1 MVLLGALVNGA
12 AAVVGGGLGLL
23 LGSRVKQELSDFLM
37 VAMGLCVAFVA
48 VQGMASGGNAL
59 VVTLCV
65 TLGAVIGHTLDIDGW
80 IRRLGDGV
88 QAAADR
94 AFAGRP
100 GFSDL
105 SRGFVSA
112 SLVVC
117 VGSMAIVGS
126 LESGLSGN
134 HATLF
139 TKALMDL
146 VICVPMGASL
156 GAGVMLSGVA
166 LVLYEGLLSLAASL
180 VAPFLT
186 AAVIQNMLATGSV
199 LLFGLALTL
208 ANITDIKVANLIPA
222 CFLPIALVPLMQVV
236 GML

>member
-23 LGSRVKQELSDFLM
+23 LGSRIKEELSDFLM

-48 VQGMASGGNAL
+48 VQGMAEGGNAL

-65 TLGAVIGHTLDIDGW
+65 TLGAVIGHLLDIDGL
-80 IRRLGDGV
+80 IRKLGDGV
-88 QAAADR
+88 QAAADK
-94 AFAGRP
+94 AFAGKQ
-100 GFSDL
+100 GFSNL

-139 TKALMDL
+139 TKSLMDL
-146 VICVPMGASL
+146 VICIPMAASL

-166 LVLYEGLLSLAASL
+166 LLVYEGLLSLAASF
-180 VAPFLT
+180 VAPLLT
-186 AAVIQNMLATGSV
+186 AAVIQNMLAVGSV
-199 LLFGLALTL
+199 LLFGLALTM
-208 ANITDIKVANLIPA
+208 ANIANIKVANLIPA
-222 CFLPIALVPLMQVV
+222 CFLPVVVMPLMQLA
-236 GML
+236 GLM